1 MVLTKRPRP
10 VVMWKPR
17 SFVGLMSL
25 YESNFLRL
33 QRLLGGAMPG
43 PGEALVSAA
52 PGEPALQLLGL
63 EQARYTRTLRLTY
76 LFSDGSDPD
85 LVMRVYTDANL
96 VEAMH
101 CVRPERHPLL
111 AAFAPTRG
119 DALQRRWARNLMLH
133 KWLEHCHDRGH
144 VFGPARMHLVEPA
157 HAGLR

>member
-1 MVLTKRPRP
+1 MVLTKRPCP

-43 PGEALVSAA
+43 PGEAFISEV
-52 PGEPALQLLGL
+52 PGDPVLEILGL

-76 LFSDGSDPD
+76 LFADGSDPD
-85 LVMRVYTDANL
+85 LVLRVYTDANL
-96 VEAMH
+96 VEAMN
-101 CVRPERHPLL
+101 CGRPERHPLL
-111 AAFAPTRG
+111 AAFATTQG
-119 DALQRRWARNLMLH
+119 DALQRKWTRNLMLH
-133 KWLEHCHDRGH
+133 KWLEHCHERGH
-144 VFGPARMHLVEPA
+144 LFGPLRLHLEEPV